1 MNKFENDSPN
11 LLEYILNEQ
20 HLLDLDEEYEY
31 DDEEDEDTLSS
42 NEELDDLLSSADVV
56 PVDEDVKPT
65 RRLRRQSPDFFD
77 VVTPDYDV
85 IDGLYIKNL
94 REGINV
100 TRKVFAQ
107 IIGVTEDTVVDWEDD
122 VRRPNNC
129 ALRLLYLMNNHIK
142 IVGDLFDLQ
151 MKNKSK

>member
-1 MNKFENDSPN
+1 MNNYNENESPN

-20 HLLDLDEEYEY
+20 HLLHLEDENDEDEEELTN
-31 DDEEDEDTLSS
+31 EDI
-42 NEELDDLLSSADVV
+42 DDLLSSVETVNDVV
-56 PVDEDVKPT
+56 RPT

-77 VVTPDYDV
+77 IVTPDYDV
-85 IDGLYIKNL
+85 VDGLYIKNL

-129 ALRLLYLMNNHIK
+129 ALRLLLLLNNHIK
-142 IVGDLFDLQ
+142 IASDLFSIE
-151 MKNKSK
+151 MKKNK